1 MPIVRLRSLDDPR
14 VAEYRSIGDPDLLR
28 TRGLFVAEGRLVVER
43 LVGSG
48 QYRIRSLLLSDA
60 ALAALRPVV
69 DPIRDEVGI
78 YVCETS
84 AFLGLTGLNIH
95 RGCLALVE
103 RAALPDVLDVTSN
116 AKTIVILEG
125 VANPDNVGGV
135 FRCAA
140 AFGADAV
147 ILSPRCC
154 DPLYRKAVRTSMGAT
169 LRVPF
174 ARMAQW
180 PHGLND
186 LRALGVV
193 IIALAAHLP
202 ALPLDDLAAKG
213 RPERLAL
220 LLGSEGV
227 GLSSEALRLADLRV
241 RIPVV
246 EAVDSLNVFVA
257 AGIALSRLAPPPMDG
272 TSLGDEQRGG

>member
-69 DPIRDEVGI
+69 DTIRDEVGI

-103 RAALPDVLDVTSN
+103 RAALPDVMDVTSN

-180 PHGLND
+180 PHGLDD
-186 LRALGVV
+186 LRAQGVV

-257 AGIALSRLAPPPMDG
+257 AGIELSRLAP
-272 TSLGDEQRGG
+272 R